1 MFAVQGSF
9 VSIFKIRLSG
19 VSFDF
24 EIRLSGVSFD
34 FEVRPS
40 GVLFDSFEL
49 DFVIRSLSNSILT
62 GDGTG
67 RYSCSTRFRPN
78 ILFGKGSDSFWFD
91 SFHRVS
97 LPEVIQSENY
107 LRLAYN

>member
-24 EIRLSGVSFD
+24 EIRLSGVAFD

-49 DFVIRSLSNSILT
+49 DF
-62 GDGTG
+62 
-67 RYSCSTRFRPN
+67 C
-78 ILFGKGSDSFWFD
+78 DSFA
-91 SFHRVS
+91 V
-97 LPEVIQSENY
+97 
-107 LRLAYN
+107 